1 MARSVIAPY
10 QGKVLTWENF
20 FSSVEWVI
28 SHGNGIIV
36 AMQAPFQKKRT
47 WTIGL
52 AVSGGADST
61 ALLAA
66 LADLRETMGFD
77 AVVLHVDHGL
87 RPDSH
92 DDARFVE
99 ALAARFGL
107 PCRTLRARIR
117 RRPRESLEMAARRT
131 RLAFFARMTREL
143 GLDAIAT
150 GHHADDVAETFIMRM
165 ARGAGP
171 EGLAGLKPVSHV
183 DGITFIRPLLG
194 LRDSDLRAYLRRR
207 GLTWREDSTNADTSI
222 LRNKVRHVIL
232 PFLREHLDPHIT
244 EHLCKSAAILRG
256 DLSRT
261 GTPGVSP
268 IAKTGTPGISPIA
281 KTGTPGISPVA
292 NRYHLTI
299 APATGYTPRAEA
311 VGALP
316 AVCEMSRAALA
327 GRTLELRRWRA
338 GDRIA
343 PTGLHGHSRKLQD
356 VFVTAKVPPV
366 LRADL
371 PLICDAATGEVLWV
385 PGYRIAQ
392 SVAVESSTAPSWRF
406 TLTS

>member
-1 MARSVIAPY
+1 MPTSRKTP
-10 QGKVLTWENF
+10 
-20 FSSVEWVI
+20 
-28 SHGNGIIV
+28 
-36 AMQAPFQKKRT
+36 RT
-47 WTIGL
+47 WTLGL

-66 LADLRETMGFD
+66 LADLRETLGFR

-92 DDARFVE
+92 DDARFV
-99 ALAARFGL
+99 ADLAARFGL
-107 PCRTLRARIR
+107 PCHTLRARIR

-183 DGITFIRPLLG
+183 DGITFIRPLLS
-194 LRDSDLRAYLRRR
+194 LRDSDLRDYLRRR

-256 DLSRT
+256 DLIGRART
-261 GTPGVSP
+261 GTTGVSP
-268 IAKTGTPGISPIA
+268 VAFPSP
-281 KTGTPGISPVA
+281 
-292 NRYHLTI
+292 RYLLTI
-299 APATGYTPRAEA
+299 APTTGYTPRAESI
-311 VGALP
+311 GTLP
-316 AVCEMSRAALA
+316 AACEMGRAALS

-343 PTGLHGHSRKLQD
+343 PTGLNGHSRKLQD
-356 VFVTAKVPPV
+356 VFMTAKVPPSV
-366 LRADL
+366 RADL
-371 PLICDAATGEVLWV
+371 PLICDAATGAVLWV

-392 SVAVESSTAPSWRF
+392 AVAVESATALSWRF
-406 TLTS
+406 TLSTR

>member
-1 MARSVIAPY
+1 M
-10 QGKVLTWENF
+10 
-20 FSSVEWVI
+20 
-28 SHGNGIIV
+28 V
-36 AMQAPFQKKRT
+36 AMHEPFQKKRT

-66 LADLRETMGFD
+66 LADLQSTLGFR

-92 DDARFVE
+92 DDARFV
-99 ALAARFGL
+99 ADLAARFGL
-107 PCRTLRARIR
+107 PCHTLRARIR

-131 RLAFFARMTREL
+131 RLAFFARMTRTL

-194 LRDSDLRAYLRRR
+194 LRDADLRAYLRRR

-244 EHLCKSAAILRG
+244 EHLCKSASILRG
-256 DLSRT
+256 DLVSRART
-261 GTPGVSP
+261 GTTGV
-268 IAKTGTPGISPIA
+268 
-281 KTGTPGISPVA
+281 SPVA
-292 NRYHLTI
+292 NRYLLTI
-299 APATGYTPRAEA
+299 TPTTGYTPRTIAI
-311 VGALP
+311 GTLP

-327 GRTLELRRWRA
+327 GRTLVLRRWRA
-338 GDRIA
+338 GDRIT
-343 PTGLHGHSRKLQD
+343 PTGLNGHSRKLQD
-356 VFVTAKVPPV
+356 VFVTAKVPPSV
-366 LRADL
+366 RADL

-392 SVAVESSTAPSWRF
+392 SVAVESAAAPSWRF
-406 TLTS
+406 TLVSVS

>member
-1 MARSVIAPY
+1 M
-10 QGKVLTWENF
+10 
-20 FSSVEWVI
+20 
-28 SHGNGIIV
+28 V
-36 AMQAPFQKKRT
+36 AMQEPFKKKRV
-47 WTIGL
+47 WRIGL

-66 LADLRETMGFD
+66 LADLRETLGFR

-92 DDARFVE
+92 DDARFV
-99 ALAARFGL
+99 ADLAARFGL
-107 PCRTLRARIR
+107 PCHTLRARIR

-131 RLAFFARMTREL
+131 RLAFFARMTRAL

-150 GHHADDVAETFIMRM
+150 GHHADDVAETFVMRM

-171 EGLAGLKPVSHV
+171 GGLAGLKPISHV

-256 DLSRT
+256 DLGGSQLVATVHPPAPLAPAVALKRDPPLGESASRRFSR
-261 GTPGVSP
+261 PP
-268 IAKTGTPGISPIA
+268 
-281 KTGTPGISPVA
+281 
-292 NRYHLTI
+292 RYRLAI
-299 APATGYTPRAEA
+299 EPATGYTPRAEA
-311 VGALP
+311 VGSLP
-316 AVCEMSRAALA
+316 AACEMSRAALA

-343 PTGLHGHSRKLQD
+343 PTGLNGHSRKLQD
-356 VFVTAKVPPV
+356 VFMTAKVPPSV
-366 LRADL
+366 RTDL

-392 SVAVESSTAPSWRF
+392 AVAVESATALSWRF
-406 TLTS
+406 TLSTR